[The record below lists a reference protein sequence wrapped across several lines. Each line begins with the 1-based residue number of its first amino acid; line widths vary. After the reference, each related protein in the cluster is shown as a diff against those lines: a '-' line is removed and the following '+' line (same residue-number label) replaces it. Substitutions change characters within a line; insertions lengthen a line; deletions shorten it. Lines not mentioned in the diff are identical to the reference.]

1 MRCGRKRD
9 WRRLCDAFVVS
20 YPLPVGGDCLVSS
33 MVEDALV
40 SEVKSQWKRLWK
52 ERIDDPVRAE
62 GVASMDFDKLFVER
76 GTVVLATRCF
86 RLLAL
91 RDILE
96 RHKVADAERHV
107 PPSRHVGGWRK
118 FARTSLPRYESA
130 RRSRAFAVSADM
142 GKKQQLK
149 KGGRGWLHV

>member
-1 MRCGRKRD
+1 M
-9 WRRLCDAFVVS
+9 VS

-86 RLLAL
+86 KPVML
-91 RDILE
+91 REILE
-96 RHKVADAERHV
+96 QHKVENAERHV
-107 PPSRHVGGWRK
+107 PPNQHVGGWHK
-118 FARTSLPRYESA
+118 FARTSLPRYASTRQ
-130 RRSRAFAVSADM
+130 RRSFGFVDV
-142 GKKQQLK
+142 KKPQQLR
-149 KGGRGWLHV
+149 KGGRGWLHK

>member
-1 MRCGRKRD
+1 M
-9 WRRLCDAFVVS
+9 VS

-62 GVASMDFDKLFVER
+62 GVASMDFDKLFVEQ
-76 GTVVLATRCF
+76 GTVVLATRSF
-86 RLLAL
+86 KPVLL
-91 RDILE
+91 REILE
-96 RHKVADAERHV
+96 QHRVADAERHV
-107 PPSRHVGGWRK
+107 PVSKHVGGWHK

-130 RRSRAFAVSADM
+130 RQRRSFGFAEV
-142 GKKQQLK
+142 KKPQQLR

>member
-1 MRCGRKRD
+1 
-9 WRRLCDAFVVS
+9 VVS

-76 GTVVLATRCF
+76 GTVVLATRNF
-86 RLLAL
+86 KPVTL
-91 RDILE
+91 REILE
-96 RHKVADAERHV
+96 QHKVDNAERHV
-107 PPSRHVGGWRK
+107 PPSQHVGGWRK

-130 RRSRAFAVSADM
+130 RQRRSFEFAEV
-142 GKKQQLK
+142 KKPQQLR
-149 KGGRGWLHV
+149 KGGRGWLHI

>member
-1 MRCGRKRD
+1 M
-9 WRRLCDAFVVS
+9 VS
-20 YPLPVGGDCLVSS
+20 YPLPVGGDCSVSS

-86 RLLAL
+86 KPVMLQE
-91 RDILE
+91 ILE
-96 RHKVADAERHV
+96 KHRVGDAERHV
-107 PPSRHVGGWRK
+107 PPGKHVGGWRK
-118 FARTSLPRYESA
+118 FARTSLPKYASA
-130 RRSRAFAVSADM
+130 RQRRGFAFDDV
-142 GKKQQLK
+142 KKPQQLR
-149 KGGRGWLHV
+149 KGGRGWLHI